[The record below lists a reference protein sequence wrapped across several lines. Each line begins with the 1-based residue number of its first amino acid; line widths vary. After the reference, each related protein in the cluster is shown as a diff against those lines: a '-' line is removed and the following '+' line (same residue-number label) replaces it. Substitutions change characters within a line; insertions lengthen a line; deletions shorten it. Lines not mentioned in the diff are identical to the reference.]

1 MKRSYWIE
9 VGPASAGKDDKIL
22 NRATTRTDDQEET
35 AGRVLT
41 EGPEL
46 AEKKIL
52 IGGIA
57 LENKQRD

>member
-1 MKRSYWIE
+1 